1 MVVHQLV
8 PTFVRG
14 DATGQAAV
22 NLKWLLRRLGV
33 HSELYAADVAPDL
46 HALVRP
52 ISHLRP
58 RPEDLVLYHHGIA
71 SWLSGEWMHLRCRK
85 GIVFHNITPARLAA
99 GTPLEEA
106 LVSGRAQLAAM
117 APYADVSIG
126 VSELNALE
134 LREAGYRDV
143 HVVPNVVEPS
153 RFAPSWADERMARRL
168 APNGGATVVSV
179 GRVVPSKRVEDLLS
193 LHAELLRLDPRA
205 RLVLAGGFDPGSRYY
220 QGLRRQAR
228 RLSGVEWLGRVSHS
242 ELVAAYR
249 AADVFAS
256 MSEHEGFGVPLVEA
270 MAAAVPVLAYA
281 AAAVPET
288 LGRAGI
294 AFDEKNY
301 AALAEL
307 VRDVAGDG
315 KLRGRLLRGQAWRL
329 RELSPEVAQ
338 SRLAEALRPFLPERR
353 KRSTRRAP
361 RVAFVV
367 QRYGEVTGGAELHA
381 RMMASR
387 LAKDWRITVVTT
399 CSKDHL
405 SWENDFPEGE
415 SRDGPVRV
423 LRFPT
428 IRGREIRRFN
438 ALSRG
443 VLGRRNDRVAEEH
456 WVAEQGPLSPALLR
470 HLSDAGGEYD
480 GFVAF
485 TYLYS
490 TTAWG
495 LPLIADRAI
504 LIPTAHDEPPLDL
517 EIYGDVLRLPRALF
531 CSTPEEL
538 ALIDRRFPGHAPA
551 QVVGVGV
558 ERHPARPERFRKK
571 HGLEPGHPY
580 LMYVGRVEQGKGVGE
595 LLEHH
600 AQLVRRFHD
609 APDLVLAGAASMRV
623 GGERVHALGRIS
635 EQDKHD
641 GLAGALAAVVPS
653 RYESL
658 SLLALEAFAQGTPVL
673 ANGASDVLAGQVRRS
688 GAGRTYGGAESFAEG
703 VREIGA
709 A

>member
-33 HSELYAADVAPDL
+33 HSELYAADVSPDL

-52 ISHLRP
+52 ASHLRP

-71 SWLSGEWMHLRCRK
+71 SWLSGEWMHLGCRK
-85 GIVFHNITPARLAA
+85 GIVFHNVTPARLAA

-117 APYADVSIG
+117 ARHADVAIG

-143 HVVPNVVEPS
+143 GVVPNVVEPE
-153 RFAPSWADERMARRL
+153 RFGPSWADERMARRL

-205 RLVLAGGFDPGSRYY
+205 RLVLVGGFDAGSRYY
-220 QGLRRQAR
+220 RGLRRQAR
-228 RLSGVEWLGRVSHS
+228 RLDGVEWLGRVSHP

-249 AADVFAS
+249 AADVSVS

-270 MAAAVPVLAYA
+270 MAAEVPVLAYA
-281 AAAVPET
+281 AAAVPQT
-288 LGRAGI
+288 LGGAGI
-294 AFDEKNY
+294 AFDEKRF

-315 KLRGRLLRGQAWRL
+315 RLRGKVLRGQARRL

-338 SRLAEALRPFLPERR
+338 SALAEVLRPLLPARR
-353 KRSTRRAP
+353 ARSTRRAP

-367 QRYGEVTGGAELHA
+367 QRHGEVTGGAELLA
-381 RMMASR
+381 RMVATR

-415 SRDGPVRV
+415 SRDGPLRV

-428 IRGREIRRFN
+428 IRGRELRRFN

-443 VLGRRNDRVAEEH
+443 VLGRKNDRVSEEH

-470 HLSDAGGEYD
+470 HLSDAREYD
-480 GFVAF
+480 GYVAF
-485 TYLYS
+485 TYLYT

-504 LIPTAHDEPPLDL
+504 LVPTAHDEPPLDL
-517 EIYGDVLRLPRALF
+517 EIYRDVLRLPRALF

-551 QVVGVGV
+551 HVVG
-558 ERHPARPERFRKK
+558 
-571 HGLEPGHPY
+571 
-580 LMYVGRVEQGKGVGE
+580 
-595 LLEHH
+595 
-600 AQLVRRFHD
+600 
-609 APDLVLAGAASMRV
+609 AA
-623 GGERVHALGRIS
+623 
-635 EQDKHD
+635 K
-641 GLAGALAAVVPS
+641 PS
-653 RYESL
+653 R
-658 SLLALEAFAQGTPVL
+658 A
-673 ANGASDVLAGQVRRS
+673 R
-688 GAGRTYGGAESFAEG
+688 
-703 VREIGA
+703 
-709 A
+709 